1 MRRYFLMLLTLIF
14 ALPAVAQYEYR
25 EVSQGNKHYKKK
37 EYVEAEILY
46 RKALDRNPSSF
57 AANYDLANTLYR
69 REKFDDAEK
78 QYLHTLNFAGDD
90 KMRIAKIYHNLGN
103 TYLRVAK
110 PKEALEA
117 YKQALR
123 NNPKDDETRYN
134 YAVAKRMLQ
143 QQQQQQ
149 QNQDQQQQNQDQ
161 DQQQQQQN
169 QDQQQQNQDQQ
180 QQQQNQQPKENEM
193 SKEDAERIL
202 QALRQDEKDT
212 QDKVNRAKSGSRRR
226 VEKDW

>member
-1 MRRYFLMLLTLIF
+1 MRKYFLILLMFI
-14 ALPAVAQYEYR
+14 LPLPVLAQYEYR

-134 YAVAKRMLQ
+134 YGVAKRMLQ
-143 QQQQQQ
+143 NQQEQQNNEQQQNQDKQQNNEQQQNQDKQQ
-149 QNQDQQQQNQDQ
+149 QNQDQQQQPS
-161 DQQQQQQN
+161 
-169 QDQQQQNQDQQ
+169 
-180 QQQQNQQPKENEM
+180 QPKENEM

>member
-1 MRRYFLMLLTLIF
+1 MRKYFLILLMFI
-14 ALPAVAQYEYR
+14 LPLPVLAQYEYR

-134 YAVAKRMLQ
+134 YGVAKRMLQ
-143 QQQQQQ
+143 NQQEQHNQDNQQEQHNQDNQQEQQNQDNQQQEQ
-149 QNQDQQQQNQDQ
+149 QNQDQQQPS
-161 DQQQQQQN
+161 
-169 QDQQQQNQDQQ
+169 
-180 QQQQNQQPKENEM
+180 QPKENEM

>member
-1 MRRYFLMLLTLIF
+1 MRKYFLILLMFI
-14 ALPAVAQYEYR
+14 LPLPVLAQYEYR

-134 YAVAKRMLQ
+134 YGVAKRMLQ
-143 QQQQQQ
+143 NQQEQQNNEQQQNQDKQQNNEQQQNQDKQQQ
-149 QNQDQQQQNQDQ
+149 QNQDQQQQPS
-161 DQQQQQQN
+161 
-169 QDQQQQNQDQQ
+169 
-180 QQQQNQQPKENEM
+180 QPKENEM

>member
-1 MRRYFLMLLTLIF
+1 MRKYFLILLMFI
-14 ALPAVAQYEYR
+14 LPLPVLAQYEYR

-134 YAVAKRMLQ
+134 YGVAKRMLQ
-143 QQQQQQ
+143 NQQEQQNNEQQQNQDKQQNNEQQQNQDKQQ
-149 QNQDQQQQNQDQ
+149 QNQDQQQPS
-161 DQQQQQQN
+161 
-169 QDQQQQNQDQQ
+169 
-180 QQQQNQQPKENEM
+180 QPKENEM